1 MDQKPYIIAVDGPA
15 GVGKSTVCNDVAKA
29 LGILHL
35 DTGATYRTLAL
46 GLLRLGVE
54 PTDAAAVEAAL
65 PQIHV
70 DLKFEAGRQR
80 MLLDGEDVT
89 DSIRTNPVSAAS
101 SACAVIPAVRHK
113 MVELQREK
121 AKSISMIVDGR
132 DIGTCVFPDT
142 QFKFYLTADVA
153 ERAKRRYL
161 ELQEKG
167 TPVDLAQLEREIAF
181 RDQTDSTREMSPLRQ
196 AEDATLIDT
205 THMTQAEVAETMLE
219 YISKIMEERP

>member
-1 MDQKPYIIAVDGPA
+1 M
-15 GVGKSTVCNDVAKA
+15 S
-29 LGILHL
+29 
-35 DTGATYRTLAL
+35 R
-46 GLLRLGVE
+46 
-54 PTDAAAVEAAL
+54 
-65 PQIHV
+65 IHV

-89 DSIRTNPVSAAS
+89 GSIRTNEVSAAS

-142 QFKFYLTADVA
+142 RFKFYLTADVA
-153 ERAKRRYL
+153 ERAKRRFL
-161 ELQEKG
+161 ELREKG

-181 RDQTDSTREMSPLRQ
+181 RDQTDSTRQMSPLRQ
-196 AEDATLIDT
+196 AEDAILIDT
-205 THMTQAEVAETMLE
+205 THMTQTEVAETMLG
-219 YISKIMEERP
+219 YISKIMEEQA